1 MADPST
7 GQRHK
12 KGKSVPAVARQ
23 IVGSA
28 IQRPDSDV
36 MHNSMLAQQKS
47 TIEFFE
53 AEEDIEW
60 GKTLELMNPSSLCLF
75 TWFPVQLR

>member
-1 MADPST
+1 MRERIEGKSNPASPQLMSDPST
-7 GQRHK
+7 GPRHK
-12 KGKSVPAVARQ
+12 KGKSVPAIARQ

-36 MHNSMLAQQKS
+36 MHNSMLPQQKS

-53 AEEDIEW
+53 AEEDFE
-60 GKTLELMNPSSLCLF
+60 
-75 TWFPVQLR
+75 

>member
-36 MHNSMLAQQKS
+36 MHNSMLAQ
-47 TIEFFE
+47 
-53 AEEDIEW
+53 
-60 GKTLELMNPSSLCLF
+60 
-75 TWFPVQLR
+75 